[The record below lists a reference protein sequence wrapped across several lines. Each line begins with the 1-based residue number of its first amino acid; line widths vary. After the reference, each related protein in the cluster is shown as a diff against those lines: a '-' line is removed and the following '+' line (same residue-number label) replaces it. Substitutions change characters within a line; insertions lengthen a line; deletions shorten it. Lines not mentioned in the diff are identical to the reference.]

1 MTVVHVLIRWS
12 LLGCYICFTTS
23 FDTVDIYLLLRL
35 CTTCRIPNYCYWLW
49 TVSTNCR
56 TDSLYCTVQ
65 GLKYVPVASIIGC
78 QFWEPDWVSADDL
91 WWGSQLWCNQQFGRC
106 LFGTVHGTSL
116 KNLWQWRQN
125 PQKGDSTNS
134 ATIHQTSQ
142 TYVITRKQLVLCHNL
157 PTWVDFGKID
167 TEKTWKT

>member
-1 MTVVHVLIRWS
+1 MYNLSNTKLQLLVVSWHSNWLVAK
-12 LLGCYICFTTS
+12 T
-23 FDTVDIYLLLRL
+23 
-35 CTTCRIPNYCYWLW
+35 LW
-49 TVSTNCR
+49 TVSTNCL

-65 GLKYVPVASIIGC
+65 DLKYAPVASIIGW

-91 WWGSQLWCNQQFGRC
+91 WWDYQLWCSWQFGRC

-142 TYVITRKQLVLCHNL
+142 TYVITRKQLVLCNNL
-157 PTWVDFGKID
+157 PTWVDFGKNWYRENMKNISAQHQSKSPSLPPNL
-167 TEKTWKT
+167 EPIW